1 MPLDRRVGNYFDNS
15 ASFVR
20 RVARWTGPNPYVT
33 GGEAVTPATFGM
45 GTVVAALFN
54 PALDPAGAGTRFPVW
69 NPTTQKL
76 MWFTITAGAV
86 AEVANGIDLSGYSAQ
101 FEVIGQ

>member
-15 ASFVR
+15 GSFIR
-20 RVARWTGPNPYVT
+20 RVARWTGPAAYAA

-45 GTVVAALFN
+45 GTIVAALFN
-54 PALDPAGAGTRFPVW
+54 PALDATGTNVRMVAW
-69 NPTTQKL
+69 NPATQKL
-76 MWFTITAGAV
+76 QWYGVTAGAV
-86 AEVANGIDLSGYSAQ
+86 TEIVAGVDLSGYSTQ